1 MKYFLIFAAL
11 ISAAISLGII
21 VLFILLYSAWING
34 GMDNI
39 LFPGL
44 GLVIS
49 VPFILVVL
57 AVIEFLISFILYFI
71 VRRLRVK

>member
-1 MKYFLIFAAL
+1 MKYFLIISAL
-11 ISAAISLGII
+11 ILAAISLGII

-44 GLVIS
+44 GMVVS
-49 VPFILVVL
+49 VPFILVVM
-57 AVIEFLISFILYFI
+57 AVVEFVISLILFAII
-71 VRRLRVK
+71 RRFRS